1 MKTIGLLMFLLP
13 SILPASSTPL
23 DLALAMIARVS
34 VGSNAYVHR
43 PLVWSLPA
51 DGEACFRGDCSGVLV
66 LTFREAYGW
75 NAAAF
80 RSNTGAERP
89 LSKHLYDSVGAGRAF
104 LPVERVGDLRAG
116 DWLFVR
122 YLETNKGRDTGH
134 VMLVASNYEPSWN
147 RVATP
152 PLVEGTLQVA
162 LPIIDSTIGH
172 HGTGDSRAGGGTN
185 GGIGLGFL
193 RLYVT
198 PAGNPVGYAWT
209 LSARSVYR
217 DRSVCPMRMARLSE
231 LWSRAP

>member
-1 MKTIGLLMFLLP
+1 MIKICLFLFLFP
-13 SILPASSTPL
+13 SALHASSTPL
-23 DLALAMIARVS
+23 DLARAMIARVS

-89 LSKHLYDSVGAGRAF
+89 LSKHLYDSVGAGRVF
-104 LPVERVGDLRAG
+104 LPVERVGDLKAG

-134 VMLVASNYEPSWN
+134 VMLVASNFEPSWN
-147 RVATP
+147 RVAAP
-152 PLVEGTLQVA
+152 PLVEGTLQIA

-172 HGTGDSRAGGGTN
+172 HGTGDSRVGAGTN

-193 RLYVT
+193 RLYVAHDGT
-198 PAGNPVGYAWT
+198 PSGYAWT
-209 LSARSVYR
+209 FSPRSVYR
-217 DRSVCPMRMARLSE
+217 DRSVCPLRMARFCPPGP
-231 LWSRAP
+231 RAP